1 MARKKIREY
10 DSKRLLKEHFKRLA
24 GSELALKSAQVT
36 ESTDFNE
43 LANKEPWLSSSK
55 LVLKPDMLFGKR
67 GKSGLVALNLDL
79 AQVASFVKERLGKEV
94 EMGGCKGPITTF
106 IVEPFIPHDEEFYLN
121 IVSERLGCSISFSE
135 CGGIDIEENWDKVK
149 TVFIPTGTTFS
160 ADLCA
165 PLVATLPLEIK
176 EKIEDFI
183 KVVYS
188 IFLDLDFT
196 FLEMNPFALVDG
208 KPYPLDMRGELDDT
222 ATFKN
227 FKKWGNLEFPMPFGR
242 VMSPTESFIHGL
254 DEKTSASLKFTVLNP
269 KGRIWTMVAGGG
281 ASVIYA
287 DTVGDLGYASELGN
301 YAEYS
306 GAPNE
311 QEVLQYARVAIDC
324 ATAEPDDKKR
334 ALVIGGG
341 IANFTDVAATFSGII
356 RALREK
362 EEKLKAAKMHIY
374 VRRGGPNYQLGLA
387 KMRSLGEE
395 IGIPLEVFGPEATMT
410 GICKQAIDCITAS
423 A

>member
-1 MARKKIREY
+1 MLIR
-10 DSKRLLKEHFKRLA
+10 SIL
-24 GSELALKSAQVT
+24 
-36 ESTDFNE
+36 
-43 LANKEPWLSSSK
+43 
-55 LVLKPDMLFGKR
+55 
-67 GKSGLVALNLDL
+67 GL
-79 AQVASFVKERLGKEV
+79 QV

-149 TVFIPTGTTFS
+149 TVFIPTGTALS
-160 ADLCA
+160 ADVCA

-311 QEVLQYARVAIDC
+311 QEVLQYARVVIDC